1 MGGELVHLS
10 ARGASQVVYAANIAN
25 IFQLDKRLVAVSG
38 IAHMI
43 SNSGFLLRIEKN
55 DTGQYLAFPW
65 KRLPAAPE
73 TSWLIE
79 GSRLLVNTLE
89 GGSVIIDAN
98 GEIRMAECRQTQE
111 E

>member
-1 MGGELVHLS
+1 MHLP
-10 ARGASQVVYAANIAN
+10 ARGASQVVYEANIGN
-25 IFQLDKRLVAVSG
+25 IFQLDKRLIAVSG

-43 SNSGFLLRIEKN
+43 SNSGYLLRIEKN
-55 DTGQYLAFPW
+55 DTGRYVAFPW

-79 GSRLLVNTLE
+79 GSRLLVNTLD

-98 GEIRMAECRQTQE
+98 GGIRMAECRQTQGE
-111 E
+111 